1 MRRRYPH
8 RPLERERSCSAVRDA
23 VHIGS
28 KRPTARPFPTPNEI
42 TLSPAQSN
50 LRRVFLCGPLAA
62 REPFTGA
69 TAYINAE
76 SQHLLLGTAR
86 LAQRFHLDVTDGQTT
101 IRDEVGVL
109 APNLNE
115 AIRQAEEV
123 LGEMHRNNEF
133 SSGDE
138 AWKLII
144 RDVAGDIL
152 VTLPAVPRD
161 PVTALAS

>member
-1 MRRRYPH
+1 M
-8 RPLERERSCSAVRDA
+8 
-23 VHIGS
+23 
-28 KRPTARPFPTPNEI
+28 
-42 TLSPAQSN
+42 
-50 LRRVFLCGPLAA
+50 
-62 REPFTGA
+62 
-69 TAYINAE
+69 
-76 SQHLLLGTAR
+76 LGTAR

-144 RDVAGDIL
+144 RDAAGDIL